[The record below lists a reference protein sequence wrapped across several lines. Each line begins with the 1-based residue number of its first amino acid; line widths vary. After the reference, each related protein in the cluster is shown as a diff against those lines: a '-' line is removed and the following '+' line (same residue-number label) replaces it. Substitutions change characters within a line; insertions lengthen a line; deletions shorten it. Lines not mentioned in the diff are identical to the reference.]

1 MPDDPKRL
9 TDLIGSV
16 ADGNAPDWDQVAHS
30 TADEDVRALLRELR
44 TVAGVAQ
51 IHRSQVGDQ
60 AVTDEGTTTIAS
72 LRQWGRFLLV
82 RKIGEGS
89 FGEVY
94 HARDG
99 LLDHDVALKL
109 LRPHLTDHSRILHE
123 ARTLVRVRHQN
134 VVSLYGADIHDNRV
148 GFWMELIEGHT
159 LADVVAREGVRSA
172 SEAAVIGQDLCRAM
186 AAVHAQHLVHR
197 DIKAKN
203 VMRASGGRVVLMDF
217 GAGEVMKGPR
227 AFPQRLAGTPLY
239 LAPELFE
246 GAPASVQSDVYALGV
261 LLYFLVTGSF
271 PVQGTELDDLIQAHA
286 SGQRRHL
293 GDLRPDL
300 PDAFVKV
307 VETMTDPDPARRYA
321 TAGAARAG
329 LEGVVVG
336 PTVVPDRP
344 SSRPTTGARRVG
356 RAAAVML
363 AATATIAVAGFVSTA
378 AFDLTFGR
386 TGGFGAETPLD
397 WLVWGL
403 RSLVAPVTYMTI
415 SAVLLSLVVAI
426 GRVVCRIVP
435 PCRSFAI
442 RTGQRLVAFARGHEL
457 TDPNLLMQIVAAA
470 GACGVASLAWTY
482 WDEVTAFAI
491 YIDDAPASDLARL
504 QPANEPRFDAY
515 ARLLEQLLLLYGIAL
530 FSVYRITRRTRGALH
545 PLVRAAAL
553 AVPLVSLFLLRE
565 LPYRIVYQNRF
576 ERVDLADERC
586 YEIGSRP
593 GELLLHC
600 PEAAPPR
607 NRVVPVTDSRVRARG
622 VVESVF
628 TPAGQSAVA
637 N

>member
-1 MPDDPKRL
+1 
-9 TDLIGSV
+9 
-16 ADGNAPDWDQVAHS
+16 
-30 TADEDVRALLRELR
+30 
-44 TVAGVAQ
+44 
-51 IHRSQVGDQ
+51 
-60 AVTDEGTTTIAS
+60 
-72 LRQWGRFLLV
+72 
-82 RKIGEGS
+82 
-89 FGEVY
+89 
-94 HARDG
+94 
-99 LLDHDVALKL
+99 
-109 LRPHLTDHSRILHE
+109 
-123 ARTLVRVRHQN
+123 
-134 VVSLYGADIHDNRV
+134 
-148 GFWMELIEGHT
+148 
-159 LADVVAREGVRSA
+159 
-172 SEAAVIGQDLCRAM
+172 
-186 AAVHAQHLVHR
+186 
-197 DIKAKN
+197 
-203 VMRASGGRVVLMDF
+203 
-217 GAGEVMKGPR
+217 
-227 AFPQRLAGTPLY
+227 
-239 LAPELFE
+239 
-246 GAPASVQSDVYALGV
+246 
-261 LLYFLVTGSF
+261 
-271 PVQGTELDDLIQAHA
+271 
-286 SGQRRHL
+286 
-293 GDLRPDL
+293 
-300 PDAFVKV
+300 
-307 VETMTDPDPARRYA
+307 
-321 TAGAARAG
+321 
-329 LEGVVVG
+329 
-336 PTVVPDRP
+336 
-344 SSRPTTGARRVG
+344 
-356 RAAAVML
+356 ML